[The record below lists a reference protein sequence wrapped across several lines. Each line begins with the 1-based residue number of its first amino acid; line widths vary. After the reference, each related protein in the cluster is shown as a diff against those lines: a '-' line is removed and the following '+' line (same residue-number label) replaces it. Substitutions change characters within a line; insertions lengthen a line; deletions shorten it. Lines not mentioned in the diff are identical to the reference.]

1 MKLRASLASNWA
13 FRHNIGDARMK
24 NEPMSPRWAPGTK
37 LIAGFTLVALV
48 AFALGKFQAYLP
60 PVIMTFLLVYLLYP
74 VAKFFE
80 ARLRINW
87 GLSIALVYL
96 LLIAVIAGL
105 ATISGFELVSQVQ
118 SLIGFIQSSLEQL
131 PEFVRDISER
141 TIVIG
146 PLVLELNALD
156 LSSLSRQILD
166 ASSALLSSSGNLV
179 GVVAGTALNTLLWG
193 LFILIAS
200 LFILGESKGLAD
212 DIVRINAYDYTADL
226 QRAKQELANI
236 WNSFFRGQLTV
247 IATAIVAYAFLLN
260 ILGVR
265 FAFGLAFLIGAARF
279 FPYVGAGISWVT
291 LVLVTFFQA
300 SRPFGLTDISYVLL
314 VFGLAFAL
322 DVLVD
327 YFIYP
332 RVMGNALRVHPAGV
346 LFSAII
352 GYSLLGILGVILAAP
367 MLATLQLM
375 GRYVIRKL
383 FDVDPWAGLDEQ
395 KTPSISLQEQFANWR
410 EKALQIR
417 QKISKKIGK

>member
-1 MKLRASLASNWA
+1 
-13 FRHNIGDARMK
+13 MK
-24 NEPMSPRWAPGTK
+24 NEPISPRWAPGTK
-37 LIAGFTLVALV
+37 LIAGFTLVAIIAV
-48 AFALGKFQAYLP
+48 ALGKFQAYLP

-80 ARLRINW
+80 TRLRINW
-87 GLSIALVYL
+87 ALSIALVYL
-96 LLIAVIAGL
+96 LLVAVIVGL

-131 PEFVRDISER
+131 PGFVRDISER
-141 TIVIG
+141 TILVG
-146 PLVLELNALD
+146 PLVFELNALD
-156 LSSLSRQILD
+156 LNSLSRQILD

-179 GVVAGTALNTLLWG
+179 GAVAGTALNTLLWT

-200 LFILGESKGLAD
+200 LFILAESKGLAD
-212 DIVRINAYDYTADL
+212 DIVRINAYGYTEDL

-236 WNSFFRGQLTV
+236 WNSFFRGQITV
-247 IATAIVAYAFLLN
+247 IVTAIIAYAILLN

-265 FAFGLAFLIGAARF
+265 FAFGLAVLIGAARF
-279 FPYVGAGISWVT
+279 FPYVGAGVSWVT

-300 SRPFGLTDISYVLL
+300 SKPFGLTDLSYVAL
-314 VFGLAFAL
+314 VFGLSFAL

-367 MLATLQLM
+367 MLATLQLA

-383 FDVDPWAGLDEQ
+383 FDADPWEGLDEQ
-395 KTPSISLQEQFANWR
+395 KTPTISLQQQFANWHK
-410 EKALQIR
+410 KALQIR

>member
-1 MKLRASLASNWA
+1 MKS
-13 FRHNIGDARMK
+13 
-24 NEPMSPRWAPGTK
+24 EPISPRWPPATK
-37 LIAGFTLVALV
+37 LIAGFTLVAII

-87 GLSIALVYL
+87 GLSITLVYL
-96 LLIAVIAGL
+96 LLVAAIVGL

-131 PEFVRDISER
+131 PVFVRDISER

-146 PLVLELNALD
+146 PLVFELNALD

-166 ASSALLSSSGNLV
+166 ASSTLLSSSGNLV

-200 LFILGESKGLAD
+200 LFILAESKGLAD
-212 DIVRINAYDYTADL
+212 DIIRIDAYGYAADL

-236 WNSFFRGQLTV
+236 WNSFFRGQLSV
-247 IATAIVAYAFLLN
+247 IGTAIVAYAILLN

-279 FPYVGAGISWVT
+279 FPYVGAGVSWVT

-300 SRPFGLTDISYVLL
+300 SKPFGLSDLSYVAL
-314 VFGLAFAL
+314 VFGLSFAL

-327 YFIYP
+327 YFLYP

-383 FDVDPWAGLDEQ
+383 FDVDPWEGLDEQ
-395 KTPSISLQEQFANWR
+395 KTPTISLQQQFANWH